1 MFRCPDITGRTVATP
16 LCGRPNGKGLTDR
29 AGNGQT
35 HAYQRSVKARRDET
49 TKIIEIQSIA
59 SKQKKSKA
67 AKVWRVH
74 TLGSGTERSPECSR
88 EQRLVPFVGF
98 GVSVPNQR
106 AAVSALAQVCVNRRI
121 VRGAIP
127 ILSAGLESA
136 V

>member
-1 MFRCPDITGRTVATP
+1 MR
-16 LCGRPNGKGLTDR
+16 RPNGKGLTDR

-49 TKIIEIQSIA
+49 TKIIEIQFIA

-74 TLGSGTERSPECSR
+74 TLDRALKDQLSVPR

-98 GVSVPNQR
+98 GVSRLNQR
-106 AAVSALAQVCVNRRI
+106 AAVSVLAHVCVNRRI
-121 VRGAIP
+121 VRRAIP
-127 ILSAGLESA
+127 I
-136 V
+136 